1 MIYLSLVVLAGL
13 LLTLSII
20 DVKTFR
26 LPDELTFLLIGTGLL
41 QSALIQNQFK
51 ESILGAVVGF
61 AVFFT
66 IEILFKKIRGKDG
79 LGRGDAKL
87 LAGGGAWCGLYG
99 LPFIVLIAS
108 GMGLIG
114 ALFPSIRK
122 NDRIP
127 FGPFL
132 AMGILIVWIALNA
145 NWLGIPL
152 RQ

>member
-1 MIYLSLVVLAGL
+1 MAGL
-13 LLTLSII
+13 LLILSII
-20 DVKTFR
+20 DLKTFR
-26 LPDELTFLLIGTGLL
+26 LPNLLTILLTVTGLL
-41 QSALIQNQFK
+41 QAHFILDQLK
-51 ESILGAVVGF
+51 ESILGAAIGF
-61 AVFFT
+61 TIFVA

-114 ALFPSIRK
+114 ALFPSIRE
-122 NDRIP
+122 NERIP

-132 AMGILIVWIALNA
+132 ALGILIVWIALNA
-145 NWLGIPL
+145 TQLGIPL